1 MCIRDR
7 YFSLLCYLVS
17 HESAPAVH
25 VPVCVRGSLFLR
37 GNLSG
42 AGGSHMKGTWNIAS
56 GSRLT
61 GVSGTVTV
69 GGENGLDS
77 LSIALGTEVGV

>member
-1 MCIRDR
+1 
-7 YFSLLCYLVS
+7 
-17 HESAPAVH
+17 
-25 VPVCVRGSLFLR
+25 
-37 GNLSG
+37 
-42 AGGSHMKGTWNIAS
+42 MKGTWNIAS

-77 LSIALGTEVGV
+77 LSIALGLSLIHI